1 MIAVKST
8 MSSKQGIVKACV
20 LIRVRPGQ
28 HYKVAEKI
36 SSLKGVKSAFAVM
49 GGADVV
55 ARIEAENMKVL
66 TRLGIQI
73 GDLPDVVTTETLV
86 AAER

>member
-1 MIAVKST
+1 MANDR
-8 MSSKQGIVKACV
+8 GIVKACV
-20 LIRVRPGQ
+20 LIRTRPGQ
-28 HYKVAEKI
+28 HYGVAEKI
-36 SSLKGVKSAFAVM
+36 SSFKGVKSAFAVI

-55 ARIEAENMKVL
+55 ARLEVENMQML

-86 AAER
+86 AAEE